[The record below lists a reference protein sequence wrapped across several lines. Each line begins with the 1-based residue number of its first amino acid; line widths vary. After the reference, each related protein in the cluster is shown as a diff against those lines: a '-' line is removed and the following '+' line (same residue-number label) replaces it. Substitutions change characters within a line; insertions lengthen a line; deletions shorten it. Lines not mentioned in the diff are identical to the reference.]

1 MIDLSFLRSYEDWMH
16 CITKACYIP
25 LTEAFV
31 ARRIAAL
38 DDPRDHGTQR
48 FIQTWG
54 EAHLAQVKSW
64 FRQADAELRAGDSS

>member
-1 MIDLSFLRSYEDWMH
+1 MTDLPFLRSYEDWKH
-16 CITKACYIP
+16 CITKACGIP
-25 LTEAFV
+25 LTHGFI

-54 EAHLAQVKSW
+54 ETHLAQVKSW
-64 FRQADAELRAGDSS
+64 FRQADAELRTGAQS